1 MLVPFY
7 LAPPSVTAPTL
18 TLTPG
23 DIAAIAA
30 AVLAALMSGGPIP
43 VNVKQVNDVP
53 IRGTGTPG
61 DTWGPA

>member
-1 MLVPFY
+1 MLLPFY
-7 LAPPSVTAPTL
+7 LPAPSGSPTL

-23 DIAAIAA
+23 DIAAVAA

-61 DTWGPA
+61 DTWGPV